1 MQNFL
6 KDKIITNIKDK
17 DFGEIFTG
25 SIFTFIAKIVAVILG
40 FIFNLIISRYYG
52 ASILGIFVLINTF
65 FAITLIP
72 SLLGINTSILRFI
85 PEHIVKYSHYSALQ
99 LFKKAFIVV
108 AIVSVIISVISFIS
122 SNIIAEYIFQKIYL
136 AELFMLA
143 SFFIIFKALS
153 GLNISVIRA
162 LKDVHLFAFFQ
173 IFNPI
178 LNITILLILTYIYF
192 DQNNPI
198 YTLFYSS
205 IIVFALSLHLVNK
218 LFNKQ
223 QSKQHTVENIKYK
236 RFISTS
242 FPMFLTSAM
251 GVVITQTDIIMLGIY
266 TTIQEVGIYAIV
278 IKFALLTTFVLSSIN
293 TIVAPKFAELY
304 YGNQL
309 DILEKVVKKSSKMI
323 FYSTLP
329 IIIGLVIFG
338 EFVLGLFG
346 EEFVAGYTSLTILV
360 FGQFINTSV
369 GSVGYLMNM
378 SGYQKEFN
386 YIMMTSAIIN
396 ILLNMILI
404 PKYGISG
411 AAIASVISLI
421 FWNMVS
427 VIFIKIKLNF
437 YTGYLPIIGNKK

>member
-1 MQNFL
+1 
-6 KDKIITNIKDK
+6 
-17 DFGEIFTG
+17 
-25 SIFTFIAKIVAVILG
+25 
-40 FIFNLIISRYYG
+40 
-52 ASILGIFVLINTF
+52 
-65 FAITLIP
+65 
-72 SLLGINTSILRFI
+72 
-85 PEHIVKYSHYSALQ
+85 
-99 LFKKAFIVV
+99 
-108 AIVSVIISVISFIS
+108 
-122 SNIIAEYIFQKIYL
+122 
-136 AELFMLA
+136 
-143 SFFIIFKALS
+143 
-153 GLNISVIRA
+153 
-162 LKDVHLFAFFQ
+162 
-173 IFNPI
+173 
-178 LNITILLILTYIYF
+178 
-192 DQNNPI
+192 
-198 YTLFYSS
+198 
-205 IIVFALSLHLVNK
+205 
-218 LFNKQ
+218 
-223 QSKQHTVENIKYK
+223 
-236 RFISTS
+236 
-242 FPMFLTSAM
+242 MFLTSAM